1 MSLKAF
7 HLLFI
12 TAASALSFGCAVWAF
27 TNYADEAGN
36 WVDLVS
42 GVGAICAGIGLMVYE
57 RFFLKKTRNIGYL

>member
-12 TAASALSFGCAVWAF
+12 TAASAMAFGCAVWAF
-27 TNYADEAGN
+27 TNYAGEAGDR
-36 WVDLVS
+36 WDLVS
-42 GVGAICAGIGLMVYE
+42 GVGAVAAGVGLMVYE